1 MQFDLNKTFEIL
13 DNTPSV
19 LKVLLNNLSED
30 WTHHNEGGESWSPY
44 DVLGHLIHGEKTDYM
59 ARVNKILGD
68 DPDNTFAPFDRFA
81 QFEESKGKTL
91 HELLEEFAV
100 VRKRNMD
107 YLRSKNLQPFQFELV
122 GNHPSLGVVT
132 LRNLLSCWTVHDLT
146 HTAQITRVM
155 AKQYKENIGPWIEYF
170 RVLQDPQ

>member
-1 MQFDLNKTFEIL
+1 MQFDLNKTLEIL

-19 LKVLLNNLSED
+19 LRALLSNLNED
-30 WTHHNEGGESWSPY
+30 WTQHNEGGESWSPY
-44 DVLGHLIHGEKTDYM
+44 DVLGHLIHGEKTDHM

-68 DPDNTFAPFDRFA
+68 DPVNTFAPFDRFA
-81 QFEESKGKTL
+81 QFEESKGKTIQQ
-91 HELLEEFAV
+91 LLEEFAI
-100 VRKRNMD
+100 VRKKNMD
-107 YLRSKNLQPFQFELV
+107 YLRSKKLQPFQFELV

-132 LRNLLSCWTVHDLT
+132 LRNLLSSWTVHDLT
-146 HTAQITRVM
+146 HISQITRVM